1 MTSKIRL
8 FGGHPSRPYC
18 GHYLSPAGSRL
29 CPGTCIHPTVV
40 IIRDCAAIKLSSI
53 CFDISATP
61 AFSAKAKNE
70 DIIQSLLGLP
80 TERLFIRLA
89 CVLVLVF
96 HTETY
101 LNDDNCL
108 GLARWQFVFQCTQR
122 GKPDAMRV
130 FWHIKV
136 TRVMLVVYQQQESRI
151 FVMQF
156 VTFEGGYIETMYH
169 NGITSRAWEAN
180 WRWIVVTL

>member
-29 CPGTCIHPTVV
+29 CPGTCIHPAVV

-70 DIIQSLLGLP
+70 DINSIA
-80 TERLFIRLA
+80 IRS
-89 CVLVLVF
+89 
-96 HTETY
+96 TY
-101 LNDDNCL
+101 RTIIYQARVCSCFGVPYRNVSKWWHCL

-180 WRWIVVTL
+180 WWWIVVTL